1 MNIAEFDKLP
11 SSEQFSTLTEFYND
25 RDYKSIT
32 GITMSWTDGIHED
45 VPGVGLLRAPTPRDQ
60 KMAAAHPGNQKYFKF
75 LQLIAFKV
83 INEVKGNVLKN
94 NREYLN
100 YSTFNIIHILQE
112 NATGGSYY
120 INPRRHNKLYNLLI
134 EYKDIFTHTPGTI
147 TLSDSQLLQLLLFL
161 DKDIAVAPPAYKEE
175 EPVQVAEAPPAY
187 KEEEPVQVA
196 VAPDGPPL
204 KRPLSR
210 DGNTQDYKRRAGGK
224 KTKRT
229 KKTLHR
235 DRINLPPKLGTQRR
249 GGSVG
254 EFTESVHPH
263 CGKMR
268 KKQGHFLV
276 KNTKKMKKRKG
287 TKRTKKRKGKRETKI
302 NKSRKS
308 KEYKKR
314 TKIRKKFI

>member
-1 MNIAEFDKLP
+1 MKKEEFDKL
-11 SSEQFSTLTEFYND
+11 SSSDQLSTLTKFWEDGHF
-25 RDYKSIT
+25 KAIT
-32 GITMSWTDGIHED
+32 TITKSWTDGVFED
-45 VPGVGLLRAPTPRDQ
+45 GPGVRSLRNPTGGD
-60 KMAAAHPGNQKYFKF
+60 KNSGNQKYFKF

-83 INEVKGNVLKN
+83 IEDEKKEKK
-94 NREYLN
+94 REYLKH
-100 YSTFNIIHILQE
+100 STWHIIHILQE
-112 NATGGSYY
+112 DATGGIYY
-120 INPRRHNKLYNLLI
+120 INPRWHKKLYDLLI

-147 TLSDSQLLQLLLFL
+147 TLSDTQLLQLMEFL
-161 DKDIAVAPPAYKEE
+161 DKDIALRPAYKEE
-175 EPVQVAEAPPAY
+175 EPVQVAEAP
-187 KEEEPVQVA
+187 
-196 VAPDGPPL
+196 DGPPL

-210 DGNTQDYKRRAGGK
+210 NGDTQHTQHTKRRVVGK

-235 DRINLPPKLGTQRR
+235 DLINLPLKLGTPRR

-254 EFTESVHPH
+254 EFAESVHPH

-268 KKQGHFLV
+268 TKQGYFLV
-276 KNTKKMKKRKG
+276 KNTKKMKKRKGTKG

-314 TKIRKKFI
+314 TKIRKI